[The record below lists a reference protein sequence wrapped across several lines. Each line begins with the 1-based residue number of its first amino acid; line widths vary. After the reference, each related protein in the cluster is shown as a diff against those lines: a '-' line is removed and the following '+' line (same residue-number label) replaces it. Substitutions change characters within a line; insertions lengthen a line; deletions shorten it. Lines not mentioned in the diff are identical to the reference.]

1 MRLRRT
7 LSLSQQQPAATDTH
21 TDTHKYTQM
30 KKKKHLKT
38 RLCLTFSIYTVK
50 YLMKLNKAV

>member
-21 TDTHKYTQM
+21 TDTQIHTDE
-30 KKKKHLKT
+30 KKKHLKT

-50 YLMKLNKAV
+50 YLMKLNKVV